1 MSKTTI
7 LERTLVFSGLACFV
21 AMMLASVYFAG
32 HMPPHIHPEMGRTYP
47 FNQHG
52 RTVYLTYREHLFFY
66 VLLWSSGILI
76 VSGMSSA
83 LSRR

>member
-1 MSKTTI
+1 MSKPTI
-7 LERTLVFSGLACFV
+7 LERTLVFSGFACF
-21 AMMLASVYFAG
+21 ATLILTSVYFIG
-32 HMPPHIHPEMGRTYP
+32 HMPREIHPEMGRTYA

-52 RTVYLTYREHLFFY
+52 WTVYLTYREHLFFY
-66 VLLWSSGILI
+66 LLLWSSGILI